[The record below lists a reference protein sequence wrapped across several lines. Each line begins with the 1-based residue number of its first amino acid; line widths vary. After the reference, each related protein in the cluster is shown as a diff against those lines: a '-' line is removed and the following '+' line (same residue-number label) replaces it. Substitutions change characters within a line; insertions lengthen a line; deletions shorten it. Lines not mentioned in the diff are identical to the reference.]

1 MADKLYAF
9 CVLLIASVFSFASAE
24 AAQLYDSEE
33 SPVWQQLKKSVFEAR
48 PVNATF
54 NNTIRLDIASRA
66 DDASIVPVVLRTITP
81 R

>member
-1 MADKLYAF
+1 MANKRYAF
-9 CVLLIASVFSFASAE
+9 CMVLIAAVFSFASAE

-54 NNTIRLDIASRA
+54 NNTIRLDIAIDPLAGR
-66 DDASIVPVVLRTITP
+66 LH
-81 R
+81 